1 MEIRVIREPTG
12 VLPELMPEVGAVYRA
27 TKSVR
32 RPGVQKFQ
40 EFCWIELHGK
50 KIVLRKGEYEIVAE
64 DPPEEETMHKEQSE
78 EETMHK
84 EQEKTPVQEALPA
97 PEPPPKKRAKAEG
110 GDGPHVP
117 GHAARHAAGGA
128 GRAAGRADGGA
139 GQEQPPGAG
148 AAGPHAGALRKITQK
163 PDAGRPAPGLALRA
177 RSGGHRAEAR
187 PPWGGIYLI

>member
-1 MEIRVIREPTG
+1 MEIRVIKAPEG

-32 RPGVQKFQ
+32 RPGNQQ
-40 EFCWIELHGK
+40 YPEFCWIEMKGK

-97 PEPPPKKRAKAEG
+97 PEPPQKRGPKPKEETDLTSQDTRLAMLRAELEEMLDALTAE
-110 GDGPHVP
+110 
-117 GHAARHAAGGA
+117 
-128 GRAAGRADGGA
+128 
-139 GQEQPPGAG
+139 
-148 AAGPHAGALRKITQK
+148 
-163 PDAGRPAPGLALRA
+163 RA
-177 RSGGHRAEAR
+177 RSSRLERALLALTLEHY
-187 PPWGGIYLI
+187 GK

>member
-1 MEIRVIREPTG
+1 MEIRVIKAPEG

-32 RPGVQKFQ
+32 RPGVQQFA

-64 DPPEEETMHKEQSE
+64 EPPE

-97 PEPPPKKRAKAEG
+97 AEGPQKREQKPKQKAET
-110 GDGPHVP
+110 DLVSQDT
-117 GHAARHAAGGA
+117 RLTML
-128 GRAAGRADGGA
+128 RAELAEMLD
-139 GQEQPPGAG
+139 
-148 AAGPHAGALRKITQK
+148 ALT
-163 PDAGRPAPGLALRA
+163 AERA
-177 RSGGHRAEAR
+177 RSSRLERALLALTLEHYGR
-187 PPWGGIYLI
+187 